1 MAKLHAQAY
10 AYDGPGFYFDSAE
23 EYEKKFK
30 AAEKRGFEEFE
41 IQFIDGETP
50 EIDLFDAMK
59 VHQGSV
65 EEYFERLE
73 ELEDLSDQEV
83 AAIFWLC
90 DRGFEFDDALDKYKD
105 VSVFPG
111 KPLDYVYE
119 LIDDTGTSGLDKYF
133 DFEAFGRDIRS
144 DEEYR
149 IQEDI
154 EQAEEDEDEDE
165 VERLQEHL
173 SEVESQSDYDL
184 GAEHIDSVYGDKLP
198 EELVARYFDYKALLR
213 DMEANSELEEYE
225 YDDNT
230 YTITNPLEF

>member
-10 AYDGPGFYFDSAE
+10 AYNGPGFYFDSAE
-23 EYEKKFK
+23 EFEKKFE

-41 IQFIDGETP
+41 IQFIDGEIL
-50 EIDLFDAMK
+50 EIDLFNVMK

-73 ELEDLSDQEV
+73 ELEDLNDQEV
-83 AAIFWLC
+83 VAIFWLC
-90 DRGFEFDDALDKYKD
+90 DRGFEFDDALDKYED

-111 KPLDYVYE
+111 KPFDYVYE
-119 LIDDTGTSGLDKYF
+119 LINDIGTSEFDRYF

-144 DEEYR
+144 DEENR

-154 EQAEEDEDEDE
+154 EQAEKDEDEDE

-184 GAEHIDSVYGDKLP
+184 GAEFIDGVYGDEIPK
-198 EELVARYFDYKALLR
+198 ELAARYFDYKALLR
-213 DMEANSELEEYE
+213 DMEIGAELEEYE

-230 YTITNPLEF
+230 YTITNPQEF